1 MERMAGNC
9 LREGAGLPMDEGL
22 EQGIPEQE
30 GKEDSGSFTIS
41 FRNKQEDLMTAIE
54 VIDMKNKIGVRRN
67 VELLALALVAYWSVE
82 MIFQMPTFLGGWL
95 MFAASVGVGIFAL
108 VAPKKENLKYTARF
122 AQRAPE
128 STVTAD
134 AEGFSFEDGTGRAPY
149 RYSEGLKLYEYKNIL
164 ALDGGKRR
172 FAQIPLDQIREED
185 KNILI
190 GLIREGRY
198 EKVEAKEQGQGFFRK
213 KPL

>member
-1 MERMAGNC
+1 MAGNR
-9 LREGAGLPMDEGL
+9 LTEGAGLPMDEGL
-22 EQGIPEQE
+22 EKDIPEQE
-30 GKEDSGSFTIS
+30 EKKASGSFSIS
-41 FRNKQEDLMTAIE
+41 FRNRQEDLMTAIE

-82 MIFQMPTFLGGWL
+82 MIFQMPTFAGGWIML
-95 MFAASVGVGIFAL
+95 AASIGVGIFAL
-108 VAPKKENLKYTARF
+108 IAPKKENLKYTARF
-122 AQRAPE
+122 AERAPE

-134 AEGFSFEDGTGRAPY
+134 GEGFSFEDGTGRAPY
-149 RYSEGLKLYEYKNIL
+149 RYSEGLKLYEYKNVL

-172 FAQIPLDQIREED
+172 FAQIPLDQLGED
-185 KNILI
+185 EKNILM

-198 EKVEAKEQGQGFFRK
+198 EKVQPKEQGQGFFRK

>member
-9 LREGAGLPMDEGL
+9 LTEGAVPMDEGL
-22 EQGIPEQE
+22 EKNVPEQQE
-30 GKEDSGSFTIS
+30 ETPSGSMTIS

-54 VIDMKNKIGVRRN
+54 VIDIKNKIGVRSN
-67 VELLALALVAYWSVE
+67 VELLALGLVAYWSVE
-82 MIFQMPTFLGGWL
+82 MIFQMPGFPGGWL
-95 MFAASVGVGIFAL
+95 MLAASIGVGIFAL
-108 VAPKKENLKYTARF
+108 IAPKRENLKYTARF
-122 AQRAPE
+122 VERAPE

-134 AEGFSFEDGTGRAPY
+134 ASGFSFEDGTGRAPY

-172 FAQIPLDQIREED
+172 FAQIPLDQLQENEKDR
-185 KNILI
+185 LM
-190 GLIREGRY
+190 GLIQEGRY
-198 EKVEAKEQGQGFFRK
+198 EKIEPKEQGQGFFRK